1 MMIEAKLTDKALSPN
16 LRYFHERYAYPGI
29 QLVADLSLETDHDEL
44 FVRTAMDWL
53 RGLEI

>member
-1 MMIEAKLTDKALSPN
+1 MIEAKLADKALSPN

-29 QLVADLSLETDHDEL
+29 QLVADLSLETDHDGL
-44 FVRTAMDWL
+44 VVRKAMDWL